1 MPPRGQQRIRDLHG
15 TGTADRLVVMV
26 LLSLSVYEGIIRLS
40 VVGSRKCNVGAVAVG
55 CMLSTIPTYLDSW
68 VAVVDTHASPAILS
82 FVLEQPQAR
91 QCFPP
96 SQRLEQPPASRHF
109 TACVSRI

>member
-40 VVGSRKCNVGAVAVG
+40 VVGSRKSDVSYVIPLPWGQVHGSWGA
-55 CMLSTIPTYLDSW
+55 ML
-68 VAVVDTHASPAILS
+68 
-82 FVLEQPQAR
+82 
-91 QCFPP
+91 
-96 SQRLEQPPASRHF
+96 
-109 TACVSRI
+109 